1 MARAL
6 LRLLPLL
13 LAGLQR
19 ALILSLPS
27 TPAQPRGLSRRE
39 GTEEPCPPSK
49 FPCGHGICIPSEW
62 LCDGDKD
69 CLDGRDE
76 TSCRVEACAQGEE
89 RCPSETCSPLRCEG
103 PQCVDLWIEP
113 SCPPPPCLAEYRF
126 CDGIN
131 DCPNGT
137 DERLV
142 DCRKRRS
149 KMPSLGCAKQG
160 FQCAP
165 GVCIPHAWVCDG
177 HPDCASGID
186 EHHCGTTGTPFNQAA
201 TLAESVTPGAVPSGN
216 QSTTGLTMAT
226 GTTETATLSVSPI
239 PGDGS
244 AVPSGTL
251 SINGI
256 TVTTGVTQAPEDQ
269 NTTPGRGSLTPSERR
284 SAYGLVM
291 AAAALSGILAAACL
305 LVCCQT
311 WAQVRWRL
319 LPQPHLVEVVKD
331 SLLMPERT
339 PSSSI

>member
-89 RCPSETCSPLRCEG
+89 RCPSETCSPVRCEG

-226 GTTETATLSVSPI
+226 G
-239 PGDGS
+239 DGS

>member
-226 GTTETATLSVSPI
+226 G
-239 PGDGS
+239 DGS